1 MSPVRMSA
9 PAPLPGEVNARKK
22 KHLLNVILAGV
33 LSAALVVLVVC
44 RALCPVLVLP
54 GFGVP
59 NLVLIC
65 LIALVLE
72 HYLVPGAKRCY
83 ICIPVFSALTFGLLP
98 FAAAFAGGMEAL
110 KLAVVGGVVFT
121 VTTWLFTTIQE
132 RLSTGPAAKASAF
145 FSAVSLYMAAQCF
158 VGIIL

>member
-1 MSPVRMSA
+1 M
-9 PAPLPGEVNARKK
+9 KK

-72 HYLVPGAKRCY
+72 HYLVRCESRCY
-83 ICIPVFSALTFGLLP
+83 ICVAVFSFLSFWLLP
-98 FAAAFAGGMEAL
+98 WAAAFTGGLQAL
-110 KLAVVGGVVFT
+110 LVGVKGAVVFT
-121 VTTWLFTTIQE
+121 VTTFLFSSAQDRI
-132 RLSTGPAAKASAF
+132 STGPSAKAAPV
-145 FSAVSLYMAAQCF
+145 AAAAGLYLASQCLMGMF
-158 VGIIL
+158 R